1 MVRSALLCSAAVAAP
16 LLCANAQLAPLQREY
31 ARQFQN
37 PPGTVDLQGQRN
49 APDLS
54 RFDGTAIEDDAFGEQ
69 VILKRQ
75 ERTRPF
81 SAFAEIGAFVTNNVA
96 LAKRDA
102 QEDSFLVATSAASF
116 ADRLTKTIRFD
127 ARAQASLYRY
137 NEFRE
142 LDFQSTD
149 LSAGVTWAAPVL
161 RGVDVSARYTFSDL
175 TTAERT
181 REFYK
186 NHAILLGVQKTIPF
200 SRAQFVYF
208 GASAQW
214 SFADP
219 KQTGR
224 NEYVGYTG
232 YRAQLT
238 RRIDADL
245 YYRYGYYVYRYGL
258 GRRDENH
265 TISLSIHYRPT
276 DWLNISA
283 STFFGAN
290 RSNRE
295 AFDYDVMNAGLGIQC
310 SMQF

>member
-1 MVRSALLCSAAVAAP
+1 MVRLVSLCSAAAVAP
-16 LLCANAQLAPLQREY
+16 LLCAQAQLAPVQREY
-31 ARQFQN
+31 ARQFQS

-49 APDLS
+49 APDIPG
-54 RFDGTAIEDDAFGEQ
+54 FDGTAVDDDAFGEQ
-69 VILKRQ
+69 VILKRH
-75 ERTRPF
+75 ERPRPF
-81 SAFAEIGAFVTNNVA
+81 SAYAEIGAFVTNNVA

-102 QEDSFLVATSAASF
+102 QEDRFLVATTAASF
-116 ADRLTKTIRFD
+116 AHRFTNTVRFD
-127 ARAQASLYRY
+127 AHAQASLYRY

-149 LSAGVTWAAPVL
+149 LSAGVTWTAPVL

-200 SRAQFVYF
+200 SRAQLVYF

-219 KQTGR
+219 KPAGR
-224 NEYVGYTG
+224 DEYVGYAG
-232 YRAQLT
+232 YRLQLT

-245 YYRYGYYVYRYGL
+245 YYRYGHYVYRYGR
-258 GRRDENH
+258 GRRDDNH
-265 TISLSIHYRPT
+265 TGAISLHYRPAEWLSLSISSF
-276 DWLNISA
+276 L
-283 STFFGAN
+283 GAN
-290 RSNRE
+290 RSNRA
-295 AFDYDVMNAGLGIQC
+295 AFDYDVGNAGVGVQC
-310 SMQF
+310 SVQF

>member
-1 MVRSALLCSAAVAAP
+1 MVRSSLLCPAALVAP
-16 LLCANAQLAPLQREY
+16 LLCAHAQLAPVQREY
-31 ARQFQN
+31 VRQFQGT
-37 PPGTVDLQGQRN
+37 PGIVDLEAQRN
-49 APDLS
+49 APDVLHL
-54 RFDGTAIEDDAFGEQ
+54 DGTEIDDDAFGEQ

-75 ERTRPF
+75 EKPHPF
-81 SAFAEIGAFVTNNVA
+81 TAYAEIGAFVTNNVA

-102 QEDSFLVATSAASF
+102 QDDSFLVATTAASF
-116 ADRLTKTIRFD
+116 AHRVTKSVRFE
-127 ARAQASLYRY
+127 AGAQASLYRY
-137 NEFRE
+137 NEYRE

-149 LSAGVTWAAPVL
+149 LSAGVTWAAPVAG
-161 RGVDVSARYTFSDL
+161 GVDVSARYTFSDL

-200 SRAQFVYF
+200 SRAQLVYF

-219 KQTGR
+219 AEAGR
-224 NEYVGYTG
+224 DEYSGYAG

-238 RRIDADL
+238 RHLDTNL
-245 YYRYGYYVYRYGL
+245 YYRYGHYVYRYGG
-258 GRRDENH
+258 GRHDDNH
-265 TISLSIHYRPT
+265 TVALALHYRPVE
-276 DWLNISA
+276 WIAFSA

-290 RSNRE
+290 RSNRA
-295 AFDYDVMNAGLGIQC
+295 AFDYDVLNAGIGVQC